1 MFFYLSLYYIFVHDN
16 TFHRMVM
23 KNNNLYKTLYLKVVF
38 EDDHDA
44 FKRLFF
50 EFYPSLCLYARR
62 YVSCP
67 VVCEDIVQEVF
78 YNIWK
83 NRKIV
88 NIHTSFRNF
97 LITSVKNSC
106 MDHLRKEYSHNRYTE
121 NHTPSTTTMSPIDIY
136 TTNELQEMLKRSLD
150 KLPLNIQSAFN
161 MSRTQNMTYK
171 EIATKMK
178 VSPKTVESYISQAL
192 SILRKEL
199 KDYLPIILLISNF

>member
-1 MFFYLSLYYIFVHDN
+1 
-16 TFHRMVM
+16 M
-23 KNNNLYKTLYLKVVF
+23 KNNNLYETLYLKVVY

-50 EFYPSLCLYARR
+50 EFYPSLCVYARR
-62 YVSCP
+62 FVSCP
-67 VVCEDIVQEVF
+67 DVCEDIVQEVF
-78 YNIWK
+78 FFLWK

-97 LITSVKNSC
+97 LVTSVKNSC
-106 MDHLRKEYSHNRYTE
+106 VDHLRKEYSHNRFTK
-121 NHTPSTTTMSPIDIY
+121 NHSQSNTTISPIDIY
-136 TTNELQEMLKRSLD
+136 TTNELQEMLKRALD

-171 EIATKMK
+171 EIAAKMK
-178 VSPKTVESYISQAL
+178 VSSKTVESYISQAL

-199 KDYLPIILLISNF
+199 KDYLPIILLISTFK